1 MRNLCLLIAVLL
13 APALFQSAAPAT
25 PTAAAAKAKAG
36 RAAAVSDADVEKIF
50 RAKLAKSAKMSP
62 EKFTVHVQGGVAT
75 LSGHTGVL
83 QHKGAATR
91 MAKSSGALAVVN
103 NIEISQAAKDKAA
116 QNLEKGRRRTQV
128 KRTDTVA
135 RSQ

>member
-1 MRNLCLLIAVLL
+1 MPKLRLLIAVLF
-13 APALFQSAAPAT
+13 APALFLQAAATPAT
-25 PTAAAAKAKAG
+25 KAATKAATSQP
-36 RAAAVSDADVEKIF
+36 AAVPDSQVEKVF
-50 RAKLAKSAKMSP
+50 RAKLAKSPKMSV

-75 LSGHTGVL
+75 LSGHTDVV

-91 MAKSSGALAVVN
+91 MAKSAGALAVVN

-116 QNLEKGRRRTQV
+116 ANLEKGRRRAQV